1 MRNYIVIVEGH
12 PVYIRID
19 FTKMSI
25 EITVK
30 GNGRDLTAKAKL
42 KEVKEHAAV

>member
-1 MRNYIVIVEGH
+1 MRNYIVIVEGK
-12 PVYIRID
+12 PVYIRLD

-30 GNGRDLTAKAKL
+30 DNGRDLTAKAKL
-42 KEVKEHAAV
+42 KEVKE

>member
-30 GNGRDLTAKAKL
+30 DGSRDLTAKTKL
-42 KEVKEHAAV
+42 REVKKDATV

>member
-30 GNGRDLTAKAKL
+30 DGNRDLTAKAKL
-42 KEVKEHAAV
+42 KEVKNNAAV